1 MRKIPAKLTIATR
14 RSKLAL
20 AQSHW
25 IKSQLEA
32 LEPGL
37 EVVLR
42 EYVTRGDRI
51 QNVPLNEVGGKGL
64 FTKEIEDALLAG
76 EADLAVHSLKDLPSE
91 LPPGLTL
98 AAVPV
103 REDPRDALVL
113 PAGPPASE
121 AADRASLDPGACG
134 TSAAGELKGL
144 PLPLG
149 TRVGT
154 SSLRR
159 MAQLRY
165 LRPDLVLESVR
176 GNVDTRLRKL
186 DEGQYGALLLA
197 AAGLRRLGLAERISL
212 PLPVEI
218 SIPAPGQ
225 GALGLEA
232 RAEDAATLGLLA
244 RLADPETHTCVRAE
258 RALMDAVGGGCSVP
272 LGSYARILGDRLEL
286 LGVLAAPDGSRLVRE
301 QLTGP
306 ASDPEGLGNSLAAR
320 LLGEGGREILES
332 LTR

>member
-1 MRKIPAKLTIATR
+1 MSEAPTRLTIATR

-25 IKSQLEA
+25 IKARLEA
-32 LEPGL
+32 LQPGL
-37 EVVLR
+37 DVVLR

-91 LPPGLTL
+91 LPPGLVL
-98 AAVPV
+98 AAVPE

-113 PAGPPASE
+113 PAGADV
-121 AADRASLDPGACG
+121 AAALGHATQDPGACG

-144 PLPLG
+144 PLPLD

-159 MAQLRY
+159 MAQLRH

-232 RAEDAATLGLLA
+232 RAEDPVTLGLLA
-244 RLADPETHTCVRAE
+244 RLADAETHTCVRAE

-272 LGSYARILGDRLEL
+272 LGAYARIHGDQLEL
-286 LGVLAAPDGSRLVRE
+286 IGVLAAPDGSHLVRA

-306 ASDPEGLGNSLAAR
+306 TQDAESLGSTLAVR
-320 LLGEGGREILES
+320 LLDQGGREILES
-332 LTR
+332 LTH